1 MCASLTHNMQMW
13 MSVLLFL
20 PATRMLSAPTLL
32 GVFSAVAIQDIVE
45 MDSPAQVWKY
55 LSAMFPQS

>member
-1 MCASLTHNMQMW
+1 MQMW